1 MRILSA
7 SAELAPLAQ
16 SGGLGDA
23 VSGLSRALAARGHDV
38 TCVLPGYRSS
48 LAAYATLP
56 ATPPLVVEG
65 DVTVSLPGGDLHCRW
80 LRGLLAP
87 DVTVSFL
94 DAPGLY
100 DRTGLYGHP
109 DDALR
114 FIAFSRAVAY
124 RCDSAHPDVLITH
137 DWHTALA
144 ICALRTTLDRGIN
157 RAIGTVQVIHNNA
170 YQGLFP
176 REAMAL
182 TGLAMELFHPE
193 GIEAWGRLCLLKGGI
208 HWADRIV
215 AVSPTYAEE
224 IQTPE
229 FGEGLEGVYRARAH
243 RLCGIANGIDVHRF
257 DPAHDPA
264 LPEPFSASQ
273 PAGKR
278 RCREAVAKELGLL
291 EPGPGR
297 LCVAIGRFAKQKGWD
312 VLAEALDELV
322 AQDCS
327 VALLGDGEVE
337 IAARVR
343 DAAVRHPGQVAL
355 HVGYDEALA
364 RRLYGGAD
372 CVLIPSRFEPCGLV
386 QRIAQR
392 YGAVPVA
399 HRVGGLADTID
410 DPEFEAV
417 HLPHRPVPSPVRRP
431 TGVLFAPL
439 TAAALL
445 EAVAR
450 VARLGDS
457 GKLEALQRHL
467 LRLDVSW
474 AKPAARWEKV
484 LEAAAYEAKG
494 RL

>member
-1 MRILSA
+1 VI
-7 SAELAPLAQ
+7 
-16 SGGLGDA
+16 
-23 VSGLSRALAARGHDV
+23 
-38 TCVLPGYRSS
+38 PGYRSS

-56 ATPPLVVEG
+56 GAPPLVEDG
-65 DVTVSLPGGDLHCRW
+65 EVTVAFKDGELRCRW
-80 LRGLLAP
+80 RRGLLAP
-87 DVTVSFL
+87 GVTLCFL
-94 DAPGLY
+94 DAPALY
-100 DRTGLYGHP
+100 DRPGLYGHV

-114 FIAFSRAVAY
+114 FIAFSRAVGY
-124 RCDSAHPDVLITH
+124 RCDSAPPDVLVSH
-137 DWHTALA
+137 DWHSALA
-144 ICALRTTLDRGIN
+144 ICVLRTALDRGQN

-182 TGLAMELFHPE
+182 TGLSSELFHPE
-193 GIEAWGRLCLLKGGI
+193 GVEAWGRLCLLKGGI

-229 FGEGLEGVYRARAH
+229 FGEGLEGAYRARAH
-243 RLCGIANGIDVHRF
+243 RLCGIANGIDIHRF

-264 LPEPFSASQ
+264 LPVPFDASQ

-278 RCREAVAKELGLL
+278 RCREAMAKELGLL

-312 VLAEALDELV
+312 VLAAALDELV
-322 AQDCS
+322 ARSCS
-327 VALLGDGEVE
+327 VGLLGDGEPE
-337 IAARVR
+337 IAAQVR
-343 DAAVRHPGQVAL
+343 EVAARHPGRVTVR
-355 HVGYDEALA
+355 VGYDEALA

-410 DPEFEAV
+410 DPEFEAL
-417 HLPHRPVPSPVRRP
+417 HLSHRPAGSPARRASGILFEPLGVP
-431 TGVLFAPL
+431 
-439 TAAALL
+439 ALV

-450 VARLGDS
+450 VARLGDT
-457 GKLEALQRHL
+457 GELEALQRRL

-474 AKPAARWEKV
+474 ARPAARWERV

>member
-1 MRILSA
+1 LRILFA

-23 VSGLSRALAARGHDV
+23 VSGLAHALASRGHDV
-38 TCVLPGYRSS
+38 TCVIPGYRSS
-48 LAAYATLP
+48 FAGWATLQG
-56 ATPPLVVEG
+56 ATPLVDDGEVR
-65 DVTVSLPGGDLHCRW
+65 VALPSGDLRGRW

-87 DVTVSFL
+87 GVSVCLL
-94 DAPGLY
+94 DAPALY
-100 DRTGLYGHP
+100 DRPGLYGHP

-114 FIAFSRAVAY
+114 FIVFSRAVGY
-124 RCDSAHPDVLITH
+124 RCDFAHPDVLVSH
-137 DWHTALA
+137 DWHSALA
-144 ICALRTTLDRGIN
+144 ICSLRTALDRGLN

-176 REAMAL
+176 REAMTL
-182 TGLAMELFHPE
+182 TGLASELFHPE
-193 GIEAWGRLCLLKGGI
+193 GVEAWGRLCLLKGGI

-224 IQTPE
+224 IKTPE
-229 FGEGLEGVYRARAH
+229 FGEGLEGAYRARAH
-243 RLCGIANGIDVHRF
+243 RLCGITNGIDIHRF
-257 DPAHDPA
+257 DPGHDPA
-264 LPEPFSASQ
+264 LPEPFDALQ

-278 RCREAVAKELGLL
+278 RCREAISKELGLL

-297 LCVAIGRFAKQKGWD
+297 LCVAIGRFARQKGWD
-312 VLAEALDELV
+312 VIADALDLLV
-322 AQDCS
+322 AEDCS
-327 VALLGDGEVE
+327 VGLLGDGELE
-337 IAARVR
+337 IAQRVHE
-343 DAAVRHPGQVAL
+343 AAARHPGRVAVR
-355 HVGYDEALA
+355 VGYDEGLA

-399 HRVGGLADTID
+399 HRVGGLADTIA

-417 HLPHRPVPSPVRRP
+417 HELQGPVAPQRRA
-431 TGVLFAPL
+431 TGILFEPL
-439 TAAALL
+439 SAAALVD
-445 EAVAR
+445 AVAR
-450 VARLGDS
+450 VARLGDL
-457 GKLEALQRHL
+457 GKLETLQRRL

-474 AKPAARWEKV
+474 AKPAALWEKI
-484 LEAAAYEAKG
+484 LEIAAYEAKG

>member
-1 MRILSA
+1 LKLLFA

-23 VSGLSRALAARGHDV
+23 VSGLAHALAIRGHEV
-38 TCVLPGYRSS
+38 TCVIPCYRSS
-48 LAAYATLP
+48 LTAYATLP
-56 ATPPLVVEG
+56 GAAPLVDDG
-65 DVTVSLPGGDLHCRW
+65 DVVVSLPGGELRGRW
-80 LRGLLAP
+80 LRGEL
-87 DVTVSFL
+87 
-94 DAPGLY
+94 APGLTICLFNAPALY
-100 DRTGLYGHP
+100 DRPGLYGHA

-114 FIAFSRAVAY
+114 FIALSRAAAY
-124 RCDSAHPDVLITH
+124 RCDATHPDALVTH
-137 DWHTALA
+137 DWHAALA
-144 ICALRTTLDRGIN
+144 ICVLRTALDRGAN
-157 RAIGTVQVIHNNA
+157 RAIGAVQVVHNNA

-176 REAMAL
+176 RETMAL
-182 TGLAMELFHPE
+182 TGLASELFHLE
-193 GIEAWGRLCLLKGGI
+193 GLEAWGRLCLLKGGI

-224 IQTPE
+224 IQTRE
-229 FGEGLEGVYRARAH
+229 FGEGLEGAYRARAN
-243 RLCGIANGIDVHRF
+243 RLCGIANGIDVLRF
-257 DPAHDPA
+257 DPAHDSA
-264 LPEPFSASQ
+264 LSQ
-273 PAGKR
+273 VFDALRPAGKR
-278 RCREAVAKELGLL
+278 RCREAMAKELGLL

-297 LCVAIGRFAKQKGWD
+297 LCVGIGRFAKQKGWD
-312 VLAEALDELV
+312 VLAAALDELV

-327 VALLGDGEVE
+327 VGLLGDGEAE
-337 IAARVR
+337 IAAQVR
-343 DAAVRHPGQVAL
+343 DAAARHPGRVAL
-355 HVGYDEALA
+355 RTGYDEPLA

-410 DPEFEAV
+410 DPEFEEARV
-417 HLPHRPVPSPVRRP
+417 PRRPVASAPRRA
-431 TGVLFAPL
+431 TGILFEPL
-439 TAAALL
+439 TPEALV

-450 VARLGDS
+450 VALLGDT
-457 GKLEALQRHL
+457 GKLDALQRRL

-474 AKPAARWEKV
+474 AKPAARWEKI

>member
-1 MRILSA
+1 LRILSA

-23 VSGLSRALAARGHDV
+23 VSGLARALAVRGHDV
-38 TCVLPGYRSS
+38 TCVIPGYRSS
-48 LAAYATLP
+48 LAAYAALP
-56 ATPPLVVEG
+56 GTPALVDDG
-65 DVTVSLPGGDLHCRW
+65 DVIVALPGGDLRCRW

-87 DVTVSFL
+87 GVRVSFL
-94 DAPGLY
+94 DAPALY
-100 DRTGLYGHP
+100 GRPGLYGHP

-114 FIAFSRAVAY
+114 FIAFSRAVGY
-124 RCDSAHPDVLITH
+124 RCDSAHPDVLVTH
-137 DWHTALA
+137 DWHGALA
-144 ICALRTTLDRGIN
+144 TCVLRTALDRGLN

-176 REAMAL
+176 RETMAL
-182 TGLAMELFHPE
+182 TGLATELFHPE
-193 GIEAWGRLCLLKGGI
+193 GLEAWGYLCLLKGGI

-215 AVSPTYAEE
+215 AVSPTYSEE

-229 FGEGLEGVYRARAH
+229 FGEGLEGAYRTRAH
-243 RLCGIANGIDVHRF
+243 RLCGIANGIDTHRF
-257 DPAHDPA
+257 DPGHDPA
-264 LPEPFSASQ
+264 LPEPFNASQ
-273 PAGKR
+273 PQGKL
-278 RCREAVAKELGLL
+278 RCREALAKELGLL
-291 EPGPGR
+291 APGPGR

-312 VLAEALDELV
+312 ILAAALDGLV

-327 VALLGDGEVE
+327 VGLLGDGEPE
-337 IAARVR
+337 IAVQVR
-343 DAAVRHPGQVAL
+343 DAAARHPGRVAV
-355 HVGYDEALA
+355 HTGYDEALA
-364 RRLYGGAD
+364 RRLYAGAD

-410 DPEFEAV
+410 DPEFEAA
-417 HLPHRPVPSPVRRP
+417 HLRRP
-431 TGVLFAPL
+431 AASPARRATGVLFEPL
-439 TAAALL
+439 SAAALV

-450 VARLGDS
+450 VARLGDT
-457 GKLEALQRHL
+457 GKLETLERRL

-474 AKPAARWEKV
+474 AKPAARWEKI

>member
-23 VSGLSRALAARGHDV
+23 VSGLAHALAARGHDI
-38 TCVLPGYRSS
+38 TCVIPGYRSS
-48 LAAYATLP
+48 LAAYASLP
-56 ATPPLVVEG
+56 GTTPLVDDG
-65 DVTVSLPGGDLHCRW
+65 DVTVAFLSGDLRCRW

-87 DVTVSFL
+87 GVTVCFL
-94 DAPGLY
+94 DAPALY
-100 DRTGLYGHP
+100 DRPSLYGQP

-114 FIAFSRAVAY
+114 FIAFSRAVGY
-124 RCDSAHPDVLITH
+124 RCDSAPPEILLAH
-137 DWHTALA
+137 DWHSALA
-144 ICALRTTLDRGIN
+144 ICVLRTALDRGPN

-176 REAMAL
+176 LEAMAL
-182 TGLAMELFHPE
+182 TGLASELFHPE
-193 GIEAWGRLCLLKGGI
+193 GLEAWGRLCLLKGGI

-229 FGEGLEGVYRARAH
+229 FGAGLEGAYRARAH
-243 RLCGIANGIDVHRF
+243 RLCGIANGIDIHRF
-257 DPAHDPA
+257 DPGHDSA
-264 LPEPFSASQ
+264 LPEPFDALCPS
-273 PAGKR
+273 GKR
-278 RCREAVAKELGLL
+278 HCREAMAKELGLR

-297 LCVAIGRFAKQKGWD
+297 LCAAIGRFAKQKGWD
-312 VLAEALDELV
+312 VLAAALDGLV
-322 AQDCS
+322 ADDCS
-327 VALLGDGEVE
+327 VALLGDGEPE
-337 IAARVR
+337 IAAQVR
-343 DAAVRHPGQVAL
+343 DAAARHPGRVAVR
-355 HVGYDEALA
+355 VGYDEALA

-417 HLPHRPVPSPVRRP
+417 HLPRKPATSPARRA
-431 TGVLFAPL
+431 TGILFAPL
-439 TAAALL
+439 TAAGLV

-450 VARLGDS
+450 VAHLGDR
-457 GKLEALQRHL
+457 GQLEALQRRL

-474 AKPAARWEKV
+474 ARPAARWEKI
-484 LEAAAYEAKG
+484 LETAVYEAKG